1 MVSKVSLALPS
12 EISNR
17 FFNSIMKN
25 IFLLA
30 MVMITVAC
38 QPTEKAKTEETPQIT
53 YASYGETITAEEAV
67 DIRTIAQ
74 LMADKDSLDVKLT
87 GEIEKTCKMKGC
99 WMTVKTSDNSTMRV
113 SFANYGFFVPKEG
126 MEGKTAV
133 MQGKVSKIVNS
144 VETLRHF
151 AQDEGKTAE
160 EIAAI
165 TEPVEE
171 YTFVATGVLIE
182 EEAPKEETK
191 EGSK

>member
-1 MVSKVSLALPS
+1 M
-12 EISNR
+12 
-17 FFNSIMKN
+17 MKN
-25 IFLLA
+25 TFLLA
-30 MVMITVAC
+30 LLIVGVAC
-38 QPTEKAKTEETPQIT
+38 QPTEKAKTEDAPQVS
-53 YASYGETITAEEAV
+53 YASYGETITAAEAL
-67 DIRTIAQ
+67 DIRTIGQ
-74 LMADKDSLDVKLT
+74 LMADKDSLEVKLT

-113 SFANYGFFVPKEG
+113 TFANYGFFVPKEG

-133 MQGKVSKIVNS
+133 MQGKVSKIINS
-144 VETLRHF
+144 VETLRHY

-182 EEAPKEETK
+182 EAPKEETK